1 MFISKLLGIMKSL
14 CYLLVWLVPLSVFAQ
29 PAAKALERDSQNLP
43 DRYAVL
49 KSNSQ
54 TYEDYKV
61 IKEYILDGFWKLT
74 MDSLHERKEEF
85 AVANAK
91 IDSLQA
97 ALINAKAELV
107 THQASVEE
115 LVYDSKH
122 IAVAGVPVGKNLFLI
137 IVAIAI
143 AGLVVLVTTLLGRMK
158 LINSEMKEKSLVTH
172 SLTLEFEDYKRKAL
186 DRQTKLSREL
196 QNERN
201 KLMEM
206 RGQRSL

>member
-1 MFISKLLGIMKSL
+1 MKSL
-14 CYLLVWLVPLSVFAQ
+14 CYLLVWLAPLSVFAQ

-43 DRYAVL
+43 ERYTIL

-61 IKEYILDGFWKLT
+61 IKEFILDGFWKLT
-74 MDSLHERKEEF
+74 MDSLRERKEEF

-122 IAVAGVPVGKNLFLI
+122 IAVVGVPVGKNLFLI

-143 AGLVVLVTTLLGRMK
+143 AGLVVLLTTLVGRMK
-158 LINSEMKEKSLVTH
+158 LINSEMKEKALVTH

>member
-1 MFISKLLGIMKSL
+1 MKSL
-14 CYLLVWLVPLSVFAQ
+14 LFLIALLVPVLSFAQ
-29 PAAKALERDSQNLP
+29 PAAKALERDNQTLP
-43 DRYAVL
+43 ERYTVL
-49 KSNSQ
+49 KTNSQ

-61 IKEYILDGFWKLT
+61 IKEVILDGFWKLT
-74 MDSLHERKEEF
+74 MDSLRDRKSEYTL
-85 AVANAK
+85 ANSK

-122 IAVAGVPVGKNLFLI
+122 ISVAGVPLGKNLFLI
-137 IVAIAI
+137 VVAIVV
-143 AGLVVLVTTLLGRMK
+143 AGLIILATTLVGRMK
-158 LINSEMKEKSLVTH
+158 LINSEMKEKALVTH

>member
-1 MFISKLLGIMKSL
+1 MKSL
-14 CYLLVWLVPLSVFAQ
+14 LFLIALLVPVLSFAQ
-29 PAAKALERDSQNLP
+29 PAAKALERDNQTLP
-43 DRYAVL
+43 ERYTVL
-49 KSNSQ
+49 KTNSQ

-61 IKEYILDGFWKLT
+61 IKEVILDGFWKLT
-74 MDSLHERKEEF
+74 MDSLRDRKSEYTL
-85 AVANAK
+85 ANSR

-122 IAVAGVPVGKNLFLI
+122 ISVAGVPLGKNLFLI
-137 IVAIAI
+137 VVAIVV
-143 AGLVVLVTTLLGRMK
+143 AGLIILATTLVGRMK
-158 LINSEMKEKSLVTH
+158 LINSEMKEKALVTH